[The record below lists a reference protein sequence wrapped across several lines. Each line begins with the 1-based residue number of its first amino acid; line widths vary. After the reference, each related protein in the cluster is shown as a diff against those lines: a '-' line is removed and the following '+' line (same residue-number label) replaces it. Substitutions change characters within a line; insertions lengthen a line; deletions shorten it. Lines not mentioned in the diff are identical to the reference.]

1 MRLIHCALLG
11 TAVLVS
17 SGEANERTVTL
28 SSASKQVERKSF
40 EWSSAAPKDVGGEWA
55 VTKRT
60 LKGGRQ
66 AGVSIISI
74 DNGRIKVEVIPTRG
88 MSILAVSDSKTGK
101 RIFGW
106 DSPVKEVVNPSYI
119 DLESRGGLGWLEG
132 FNECMVRCGLEFAGH
147 SGVDKF
153 TTNTGNTAEMNLTLH
168 GKIGNIPA
176 SEVDLI
182 VESDGEAVSHV
193 KLRGIVNERMF
204 FGPKLELTTELV
216 MEAGSPTIQLH
227 DVVTNHG
234 SSAQEYQLIYH
245 ANFGAPILEEG
256 AVFHAAIREVRPM
269 NETAANGM
277 STMTEYAT
285 PTPGYLEQVFL
296 IEPYA
301 DAAGNSTAVL
311 HNATADL
318 GATVTWAVESLPYL
332 TVWKNTVAA
341 EDGYVTGIEPATG
354 YPFNRRVERK
364 YGRVPTLEAGASKEF
379 RLSLTVLDS
388 AEAVTA
394 AVQDVPQASP
404 MSMIADPPSTT
415 FDED

>member
-1 MRLIHCALLG
+1 MRLIYCALLG
-11 TAVLVS
+11 TTVFVS
-17 SGEANERTVTL
+17 SGEANERIVTL
-28 SSASKQVERKSF
+28 SSASRQVERKSF
-40 EWSSAAPKDVGGEWA
+40 EWSSAAPKGAAGAWSVS
-55 VTKRT
+55 KRI

-66 AGVSIISI
+66 SGVSLISI
-74 DNGRIKVEVIPTRG
+74 DNGRIKVDVIPTRG

-106 DSPVKEVVNPSYI
+106 DSPVNEIVHPSYI

-147 SGVDKF
+147 PGVDKF
-153 TTNTGNTAEMNLTLH
+153 TTNTGDTAEMNLTLH

-176 SEVDLI
+176 SEVELI
-182 VESDGEAVSHV
+182 VETDGKAVSRV

-204 FGPKLELTTELV
+204 FGPKLELVTELV

-269 NETAANGM
+269 NETAASGM
-277 STMTEYAT
+277 NTMTEYAA

-301 DAAGNSTAVL
+301 DAEGNSTAVL

-318 GATVTWAVESLPYL
+318 GATVTWAVETLPYL

-364 YGRVPTLEAGASKEF
+364 YGRVPKLEAGASKEF

-388 AEAVTA
+388 AAAVTT